1 MRKYGQ
7 HFLINASV
15 IDGIVSAVP
24 ASARNVVEI
33 GPGRGALTQKLLA
46 GNFARFTAVEIDPQ
60 MQTFL
65 LEAFPAMKGKIILSD
80 FLKFNL
86 ASLPQ
91 EPTFFVS
98 NLPYIDAADIL
109 DKVLSFA
116 HFDGAVF
123 MFQKEQA
130 QRILARA
137 GTEGYG
143 PLSILTQLRAQPR
156 LLLRVGKACFAPPP
170 KVESAVLTFAKIVCP
185 LDAVQYPH
193 FARLVKASFA
203 HKRKTLFNSLV
214 LSGYNKNKTQEAL
227 AQAGIK
233 PTARAEE
240 IALEEFL
247 QIFALFNQ

>member
-7 HFLINASV
+7 HFLINNTV

-24 ASARNVVEI
+24 SSAQNVVEI
-33 GPGRGALTQKLLA
+33 GPGRGALTAKLLA
-46 GNFARFTAVEIDPQ
+46 KKIARFTAVEIDPQ
-60 MQTFL
+60 MQTYL
-65 LEAFPAMKGKIILSD
+65 LDTFPNIKGKIILSD
-80 FLKFNL
+80 FLKFDLN
-86 ASLPQ
+86 ALPP

-130 QRILARA
+130 QRILALA

-143 PLSILTQLRAQPR
+143 PLSILTQLRARPR
-156 LLLRVGKACFAPPP
+156 LLLRVGKACFNPPP
-170 KVESAVLTFAKIVCP
+170 KVESAVLTFAKIACP
-185 LDAVQYPH
+185 LDGAQYPR
-193 FARLVKASFA
+193 FARLVKAAFA

-214 LSGYNKNKTQEAL
+214 LSGYDKNKTQEAL
-227 AQAGIK
+227 AQADIR

-240 IALEEFL
+240 ISLEKFL